1 VKDTGNPR
9 QEGEDGVLVA
19 EALDGSQEAF
29 RRLYDRY
36 QAKIRSLIL
45 SLVGRPEEA
54 DDIVQQVFIRAFRS
68 LSGFG
73 GRSSFYTWL
82 YRVALN
88 TTTDFRRKKVR
99 LRKRESLEL
108 DDDNPDRPALQ
119 VPAPAEEGPEESLYR
134 KELAGIIGQAM
145 QSLSEEHRQ
154 VLVLREMQGLNY
166 QEIADTVGIEL
177 GTVMSRLFYAR
188 RRLAE
193 ILQRSG
199 ALD

>member
-1 VKDTGNPR
+1 MKDPSDRN
-9 QEGEDGVLVA
+9 EEDGNLVA
-19 EALDGSQEAF
+19 EALNGSQDAF
-29 RRLYDRY
+29 RRLYERY
-36 QAKIRSLIL
+36 QGKVRSLVVSMI
-45 SLVGRPEEA
+45 GRPEDA

-108 DDDNPDRPALQ
+108 DSDDPDRPALQ
-119 VPAPAEEGPEESLYR
+119 VPSPAEEGPEENLYR
-134 KELAGIIGQAM
+134 KELAGIIEQAI

-166 QEIADTVGIEL
+166 QEIAEVAGIEL

>member
-1 VKDTGNPR
+1 MKDSSDRN
-9 QEGEDGVLVA
+9 EEDGTLVA

-29 RRLYDRY
+29 RRLYERY
-36 QAKIRSLIL
+36 QGKVRSLVV
-45 SLVGRPEEA
+45 SMVGRPEDA

-73 GRSSFYTWL
+73 GRSSFFTWL
-82 YRVALN
+82 YRVTLN

-99 LRKRESLEL
+99 LRKREYLEL
-108 DDDNPDRPALQ
+108 DSDDPNRPALQ
-119 VPAPAEEGPEESLYR
+119 VPSPAEEGPEDSLYR
-134 KELAGIIGQAM
+134 KELAEIINRAI

-166 QEIADTVGIEL
+166 QEIAEVAGIEL